1 MQRLSEM
8 DEQKMNPFIPVGLD
22 IRVPLGDGWPTAE
35 AIDWP
40 RDEELYEAIQETL
53 GLQENF
59 FQLLDVLAESTALEL
74 RRMVSQAG
82 ATLIMLE
89 LLEAT
94 ADAYLPAR
102 RLPVLPDSW
111 DWTTL
116 GLDVCDING
125 FFSALRM
132 NEHLPLFRET
142 EILEAFACAEK
153 ANILVPP
160 HSPFVVVRLRSLA

>member
-1 MQRLSEM
+1 MT
-8 DEQKMNPFIPVGLD
+8 PFIPIGLD
-22 IRVPLGDGWPTAE
+22 IRVPLGDGWPTAD
-35 AIDWP
+35 ATDWP
-40 RDEELYEAIQETL
+40 PDEELYELAQKKL
-53 GLQENF
+53 GLQENL

-89 LLEAT
+89 LLEST
-94 ADAYLPAR
+94 ADAYLPGR
-102 RLPVLPDSW
+102 RLPVLPDTW
-111 DWTTL
+111 EWTTL

-132 NEHLPLFRET
+132 NGHLPLFQAN

-153 ANILVPP
+153 ASILVPP
-160 HSPFVVVRLRSLA
+160 HRPFVVVRLRSIT

>member
-1 MQRLSEM
+1 MQPLSEL
-8 DEQKMNPFIPVGLD
+8 DEQMTPFIPVGLD

-40 RDEELYEAIQETL
+40 QDEELYEVIQETL

-94 ADAYLPAR
+94 ADAYLPRR

-132 NEHLPLFRET
+132 NRHLPLFQET

-153 ANILVPP
+153 ANILVPS